1 MKIIISVLLFLIL
14 KEQNFEFCFLY
25 FNFSIKGDI
34 INPKEIIIENLNIN
48 NKMIRCR
55 IVSHLSF
62 IKCFYNEKINND
74 NYFASFDF

>member
-34 INPKEIIIENLNIN
+34 INPKEIKIENLNIN

-62 IKCFYNEKINND
+62 IKFFNNEKINND